1 MAVWAFFFVKKNRS
15 REIRLSKK
23 TRIRIVFFSLI
34 TPIIH
39 HPSSPQ
45 GPIFFHVIT
54 KHLTFL
60 CFCVAGGGAIQCE
73 ITNLSNLEK
82 SQKTSN
88 LKNLKMMTLTHE
100 IGLRV
105 GSARKQAQM
114 HCGRAN
120 IRPHGLVLEPLDSHI
135 RI

>member
-1 MAVWAFFFVKKNRS
+1 MAAWAFFLFEKNRS

-23 TRIRIVFFSLI
+23 TRIRIVVFLLK

-54 KHLTFL
+54 QRLTFL
-60 CFCVAGGGAIQCE
+60 CFCVVGGGAMQCE
-73 ITNLSNLEK
+73 IANLSNLEK

-88 LKNLKMMTLTHE
+88 LKNQKMMTLKHE

-120 IRPHGLVLEPLDSHI
+120 IRPHGLVFGPLDSHI